1 MSERRSII
9 TLDGPA
15 GSGKST
21 TAKQLAKRLGYTYL
35 DTGAMY
41 RAITL
46 MVLRNN
52 IDPIREDQVIALLP
66 QIHIDIRYQEDVQ
79 KTFLN
84 GQDISEDIRNSQVT
98 KMVSAI
104 SSIREVRRFLVEQQ
118 RTIGKQGGY
127 VIDGRDAGTV
137 IFPDADKKFFLT
149 ADLETRAI
157 RRKKELEAGNV
168 LVNIDKMIEDIKT
181 RDSLDE
187 SRSESPLVKPE
198 DAVEIDNSHMTIEE
212 QVDHIMRLIQG

>member
-1 MSERRSII
+1 MSEKRSII

-41 RAITL
+41 RAIAL

-52 IDPIREDQVIALLP
+52 IDPIREDQVIALLKD
-66 QIHIDIRYQEDVQ
+66 IHIDVKYRDDTQ

-84 GQDISEDIRNSQVT
+84 GQDVSEDIRSPQVT
-98 KMVSAI
+98 KNVSAI
-104 SSIREVRRFLVEQQ
+104 SSIREVRQFLVEQQ
-118 RTIGKQGGY
+118 RAIGKLGGY

-137 IFPDADKKFFLT
+137 IFPDADRKFFLT
-149 ADLETRAI
+149 ADIETRAL
-157 RRKKELEAGNV
+157 RRKKELEANNV
-168 LVNIDKMIEDIKT
+168 VVNIDKMIEEIKT

-187 SRSESPLVKPE
+187 SRSESPLIKPE
-198 DAVEIDNSHMTIEE
+198 DAVEIDNSRMTVDE
-212 QVDHIMRLIQG
+212 QVDYIMRLIQE

>member
-1 MSERRSII
+1 MSEKRSII

-52 IDPIREDQVIALLP
+52 IDPIREDQVIALLKD
-66 QIHIDIRYQEDVQ
+66 IHIDVKYRDDIQ

-84 GQDISEDIRNSQVT
+84 GQDVSEDIRSPQVT
-98 KMVSAI
+98 KNVSAI
-104 SSIREVRRFLVEQQ
+104 SSIREVRQFLVEQQ
-118 RTIGKQGGY
+118 RAIGKHGGY

-137 IFPDADKKFFLT
+137 IFPDADRKFFLT
-149 ADLETRAI
+149 ANIETRAM
-157 RRKKELEAGNV
+157 RRKKELEANNV
-168 LVNIDKMIEDIKT
+168 VVNIDKMIEEIKT

-187 SRSESPLVKPE
+187 SRSESPLIKPE
-198 DAVEIDNSHMTIEE
+198 DAVEIDNSRMTVDE
-212 QVDHIMRLIQG
+212 QVDYIMHLIQE

>member
-1 MSERRSII
+1 MSGKRSII

-21 TAKQLAKRLGYTYL
+21 TARQLAKRLGYTYL

-46 MVLRNN
+46 MVLRNH

-66 QIHIDIRYQEDVQ
+66 QIHIDVQYQHDAQ

-84 GQDISEDIRNSQVT
+84 GQDVSEDIRAPDVT
-98 KMVSAI
+98 KTVSAI

-118 RTIGKQGGY
+118 RAIGKQGGY
-127 VIDGRDAGTV
+127 VIDGRDAGTI

-149 ADLETRAI
+149 ADIETRAT
-157 RRKKELEAGNV
+157 RRKKELEASNV
-168 LVNIDKMIEDIKT
+168 VVDIDKMIEDIKT
-181 RDSLDE
+181 RDTLDE
-187 SRSESPLVKPE
+187 NRSESPLVKPE